1 MDPMTAAGRSGA
13 ASRTRRLVVM
23 RHAKAEA
30 SASSDHA
37 RDLTDRGRRQSR
49 DVGARM
55 ADSGVVPELVLVSSA
70 VRARSTCREVLAG
83 MGTGVEVDVQVLD
96 SLYDADADDVLA
108 SCATAVPAE
117 TVTVL
122 VIGHNPT
129 IAETAEL
136 LQPEHDRVELSF
148 PTAAYAAFS
157 VEGAWADLTPGIA
170 TLLDS
175 YAPQV

>member
-1 MDPMTAAGRSGA
+1 MTAGSEHTASGR
-13 ASRTRRLVVM
+13 RRLVVM

-30 SASSDHA
+30 SAASDHA

-49 DVGARM
+49 AAGARM
-55 ADSGVVPELVLVSSA
+55 ADQGVVPELVLVSSA
-70 VRARSTCREVLAG
+70 TRARSTCREVLAG
-83 MGTGVEVDVQVLD
+83 MGTGLEIDVRVLD

-108 SCATAVPAE
+108 ACATEVPAE
-117 TVTVL
+117 TLTVL

-136 LQPEHDRVELSF
+136 IQSGQDRVELSF

-157 VEGAWADLTPGIA
+157 LEGAWADLAPGA
-170 TLLDS
+170 GSLLDS
-175 YAPQV
+175 YTPQV

>member
-1 MDPMTAAGRSGA
+1 MTASGTEHA
-13 ASRTRRLVVM
+13 ASRTRRLVLM

-30 SASSDHA
+30 SAASDHA

-83 MGTGVEVDVQVLD
+83 IGTGLEIEVQVLD

-108 SCATAVPAE
+108 ACATEVPAE

-136 LQPEHDRVELSF
+136 LQPDQDRVELSF

-157 VEGAWADLTPGIA
+157 VEGAWADLAPG
-170 TLLDS
+170 TGRLLDS
-175 YAPQV
+175 YGPKV

>member
-1 MDPMTAAGRSGA
+1 MSGGDGRAIAGDAA
-13 ASRTRRLVVM
+13 RRLIVM

-30 SASSDHA
+30 SAASDHA

-55 ADSGVVPELVLVSSA
+55 ADSGVVPALVLVSSA

-83 MGTGVEVDVQVLD
+83 MGTGLGIDVQVLD

-108 SCATAVPAE
+108 VCSTEVPAE

-136 LQPEHDRVELSF
+136 LQAEQDRVQLSF

-157 VEGAWADLTPGIA
+157 VERAWADLAPGSGR
-170 TLLDS
+170 LLDS

>member
-1 MDPMTAAGRSGA
+1 
-13 ASRTRRLVVM
+13 M

-30 SASSDHA
+30 SAASDHA

-49 DVGARM
+49 AAGARM
-55 ADSGVVPELVLVSSA
+55 ADQGVVPELVLVSSA
-70 VRARSTCREVLAG
+70 TRARSTCREVLAG
-83 MGTGVEVDVQVLD
+83 MGTGLEIDVRVLD

-108 SCATAVPAE
+108 ACATEVPAQ

-122 VIGHNPT
+122 VIGHNPA

-136 LQPEHDRVELSF
+136 IQSGQDRVELSF

-157 VEGAWADLTPGIA
+157 LEGAWADLAPGA
-170 TLLDS
+170 GSLLDS
-175 YAPQV
+175 YTPQV

>member
-1 MDPMTAAGRSGA
+1 
-13 ASRTRRLVVM
+13 
-23 RHAKAEA
+23 
-30 SASSDHA
+30 
-37 RDLTDRGRRQSR
+37 
-49 DVGARM
+49 M
-55 ADSGVVPELVLVSSA
+55 ADSGVVPEFVLVSSA

-96 SLYDADADDVLA
+96 SLYDADAVDVLA
-108 SCATAVPAE
+108 SCATEVPAE

-136 LQPEHDRVELSF
+136 LQSEHDRVQLSF

-157 VEGAWADLTPGIA
+157 VEAAWADLTPGTA

>member
-1 MDPMTAAGRSGA
+1 
-13 ASRTRRLVVM
+13 M

-30 SASSDHA
+30 SAASDFA

-49 DVGARM
+49 AAGARM
-55 ADSGVVPELVLVSSA
+55 ADQSLVPELVLVSSA
-70 VRARSTCREVLAG
+70 ARARSTCREVLAG
-83 MGTGVEVDVQVLD
+83 IGAGLEIAVRVLD
-96 SLYDADADDVLA
+96 SLYRADADDVLA
-108 SCATAVPAE
+108 ACAAEVPAE

-129 IAETAEL
+129 VAETAGL
-136 LQPEHDRVELSF
+136 LQHDADRVELSF

-157 VEGAWADLTPGIA
+157 VDVDWPDLRPGAA

-175 YAPQV
+175 YAPQG